1 MLKGRVTATDEAGE
15 SAGGPF
21 VIEVEGLQKRYG
33 ELVAVNDVSFTA
45 EPGKI
50 FGLLGPNGAGKST
63 TIGCIC
69 GLLEPSAGRVRVL
82 GHDVVLE
89 RRAARERQGVVPQ
102 ELALYE
108 DLSATENLR
117 YWGSAY
123 GLRGTL
129 LRQRVQEVLL
139 AVGLLDRAR
148 EPVKRFSGGMKRR
161 LNLACGIV
169 HRPQVLLL
177 DEPTV
182 GVDPQSRVRLLELVR
197 EQVAG
202 GICVLYTTH
211 YMEEAETLCDRIAV
225 IDHGKIIA
233 AGTLVELQQ
242 LVGET
247 DVLRF
252 SGRFEPDKAR
262 AALGRLDGVEVMQA
276 SDDGLRIAVR
286 EASRKLP
293 ELFAALAAA
302 GAEVRETTMTQ
313 PSLESLFIKLTGKQL
328 RE

>member
-1 MLKGRVTATDEAGE
+1 
-15 SAGGPF
+15 
-21 VIEVEGLQKRYG
+21 VIEVKGLQKKYG
-33 ELVAVNDVSFTA
+33 EILAVQDVSFLA
-45 EPGKI
+45 EAGKI

-63 TIGCIC
+63 TLGCIS
-69 GLLEPSAGRVRVL
+69 GLLEPSAGHVRVL

-89 RRAARERQGVVPQ
+89 PRAARECLGVVPQ
-102 ELALYE
+102 ELAIYE

-123 GLRGTL
+123 GLKRADL
-129 LRQRVQEVLL
+129 ASRVQEVL
-139 AVGLLDRAR
+139 AATGLLDRAR

-161 LNLACGIV
+161 LNLGCGIV
-169 HRPQVLLL
+169 HRPRVLLL

-182 GVDPQSRVRLLELVR
+182 GVDPQSRVHLLDLIR
-197 EQVAG
+197 QAVAG
-202 GICVLYTTH
+202 GACVLYTTH
-211 YMEEAETLCDRIAV
+211 YMEEAEALCDQIAI

-233 AGTLVELQQ
+233 SGTLAELHKMA
-242 LVGET
+242 GES
-247 DVLRF
+247 DILRCTGKF
-252 SGRFEPDKAR
+252 DPEKAR
-262 AALGRLDGVEVMQA
+262 ASLQRIEGVEIVQA
-276 SDDGLRIAVR
+276 ESASLRIAVR

-313 PSLESLFIKLTGKQL
+313 PSLEGLFIKLTGKEL